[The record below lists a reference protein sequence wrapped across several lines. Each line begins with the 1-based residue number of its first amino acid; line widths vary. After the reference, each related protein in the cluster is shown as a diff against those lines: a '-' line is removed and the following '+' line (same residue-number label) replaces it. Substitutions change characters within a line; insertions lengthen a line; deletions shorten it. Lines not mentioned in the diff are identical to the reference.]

1 MANRKPSAPFRW
13 VSPISET
20 TFQNYV
26 QRKPPV
32 QHNNLDVLHQVL
44 VSDGAEPQK
53 ESITRNFTR
62 DVPTARRMLRS
73 AADSAIGKYGLFDDR
88 TKQLLN
94 VIENE
99 ENEDAYLRELFTK
112 GEVDDDRLRQLD
124 IDRQLSDEELKNSL
138 DQDRMKEW
146 LKKKLMPHE
155 LLGSMPS
162 VTGLAADNIKDV
174 VEPHTGRD
182 DEANSRATAEAF
194 LNKELKGNP
203 DAYKNLALLNQ
214 TLKDRNVPLKVREHA
229 VELARS
235 RQREDIANGYLN
247 ELAASP
253 NAPHRPE
260 YYTADISKLGYAK
273 VEEYLGR
280 LQQQLDT
287 ETANQLHDFKQR
299 MDKVKKEKLP
309 LVANDPIEM
318 YRFNAQYNDR
328 MEQKKKELMEERNQR
343 YQQLIPFNDT
353 DVQQLRSAI
362 DNSGAYGKSPSEAAA
377 FLGTYHDRLL
387 RSKLTANPNMDRELF
402 EQLWQKV
409 ATEMVH
415 TYNGRPTKLGV
426 LTTVQLRQGMM
437 ARLGNE
443 SNEWRT
449 AFGINNDKGDR
460 AAEEYDEA
468 ARQKDYLA
476 PDMGMDG
483 VSLGVYEKVRYHGEK
498 VLGSIA
504 TLMGSDEANDEQEAR
519 IKDKLS
525 RKVKLTFDE
534 QQLLEAMRYRDMMKE
549 MSGRTNPYF
558 LGGEAVTD
566 MVPYTLQFM
575 AGNKLMSMAGFA
587 SKLRPVFRAA
597 EEGVKLSKMARATNA
612 LRNSVEQ
619 MKQSAA
625 ITAMFPQMA
634 NINAN
639 RRMYV
644 DTGEISSDGS
654 VSLAFD
660 RNDPL
665 TSTLKGYTEAFI
677 DNYTEQ
683 LGTGID
689 RAFVY
694 GGKGLKWG
702 AVKVGLG
709 KALSRADKALNK
721 SSIIRGIAGRTAIGS
736 AYMDDNASKGV
747 REWMRM
753 AGRNGIVGEYLE
765 EEASRNMGNVVLGD
779 NDGKLQFAD
788 SEFLKTTGSSVL
800 AYSLLS
806 GGLFTGVNAATSRV
820 SVSVPVLDENGNV
833 TDQLQKVKVSR
844 RALEVIGEL
853 EQKGEL
859 TPERL
864 SSLAGRYKK
873 DQADYIRRYG
883 TNLMEKKAELEEL
896 KRKKAELEQQGV
908 KPEELDRMQSMT
920 QANEVVEHRELLDA
934 GYGEVNDKGFVKLKL
949 DKLKKDIELAKAEVD
964 KLTTE
969 GGEAEQINQAK
980 VQLSKLEAL
989 MGNFIQKQQKR
1000 MESVLQLSEESSY
1013 SDYLDRYQQLNNE
1026 VSQLSMASDTHEN
1039 AKKIVERRQAMAM
1052 LYEQLMATTDYV
1064 GADELLTEMEQQVE
1078 LQEATI
1084 NRMVQQ
1090 VKGMDEAKRAEQH
1103 QLLLAEQEKLERYK
1117 KHYEMVAGFAE
1128 QLRLNKEAQQTTKD
1142 RDEAIERMNA
1152 EEMAL
1157 TGELTN
1163 TKPSENK
1170 QIDETLPPPPNV
1182 VNDGNGNLKP
1192 YQPTNGK
1199 PQDSSAMTDA
1209 EVLKMDTD
1217 EKRAEGGVMR
1227 NMIYR
1232 NSSNDSEMIRQTHIV
1247 ENADKL
1253 FVGEGGHLSASA
1265 IQRTFNLSYKEAEDV
1280 KAEVEKH
1287 IRNIRSEKNIQD
1299 SPVKQDEESNSI
1311 PEGPLLLHTMV
1322 RYNEKGKIVG
1332 DKKAVK
1338 TMLEKSLDL
1347 PKEASL
1353 KVSFAGGT
1361 VTAEV
1366 TYKGRKLK
1374 YKLLRKLSDGSQQ
1387 EVDKDSLIGKL
1398 SNDMMAVDQEE
1409 VSRAR
1414 MESQRKAMESCA
1426 SDPRMALI
1434 TEIADADMVEKALL
1448 DTMAPADAARLTAIL
1463 NDAAKRSGKSI
1474 GEVVLNVAASLYRG
1488 DQTIASEL
1496 VDGFGRAL
1504 PKMVDAYEQQLS
1516 NAGAKMSSDGPT
1528 ISNRPDGSVESS
1540 KPAQSISSEEAIRR
1554 ISSISILQTVNEI
1567 ENRQTELIAKSL
1579 KDEFESR
1586 RSKLERDRAKID
1598 EVANSRSL
1606 TEVDAIIGDRS
1617 AYEQWLLSNEVVG
1630 KEYANSHNT
1639 YTGIRNS
1646 KSADSMSHEQYETL
1660 QTFRHMGLL
1669 TNDEVKG
1676 YAGSRLNANEGIH
1689 LAVLR
1694 LYALMLGN
1702 QGTPKSELEQLK
1714 KYNRLINSQRTNAR
1728 IMDRIAV
1735 TAGAI
1740 NRMVQAYNTRYA
1752 LMMDGKLTKEADE
1765 KAGPTV
1771 ASIAQKVIGA
1781 IEDQVKEHASYYQQL
1796 SIHNDMMASIP
1807 DYNGQAPKKPKALD
1821 LSQAESTVK
1830 AVAAYAIRLNG
1841 ELLDDSAAINRE
1853 INEVA
1858 MRLTNAI
1865 AAVNKTLQEINKSR
1879 KGVAP
1884 MIGGLSIDSPALK
1897 GDTVE
1902 QCLDAI
1908 ISAGGENARSA
1919 RYLKGKSFGEVK
1931 LRRVS
1936 DQEFEQLL
1944 NKHGLNHNTVAFYN
1958 SAINE
1963 ILLNEVTGN
1972 HEQAL
1977 LHELTH
1983 RLTLKAI
1990 EEDANLNEQLN
2001 VLFNNIKEALQ
2012 TKGLLDGSY
2021 GFSSATEFIAEYH
2034 ANGAFARMVNQADSP
2049 TSYIGKLVAMIRNL
2063 IRRMVGLPESVS
2075 VHDRIIFLTDD
2086 LVDRSE
2092 LLSTLVSHEP
2102 DEVKNHIYALEAS
2115 GTPARRNARSAF
2127 IQLMMAVDN
2136 LDKQNLGTL
2145 SYVGIEDRISRA
2157 LAVNPSIAVE
2167 AFAKAGYEYDGEISN
2182 AANELLEA
2190 MRENSLFRY
2199 EVIAYRIRQWSKQ
2212 QLEQKA
2218 EYEAAANDAASTA
2231 QERFEAQQK
2240 AFNPI
2245 VKNIAKLLGQTRDN
2259 VEVQLINRLKQNDVT
2274 DAIFSEG
2281 SYQLW
2286 LDNLDDEATVSAFDR
2301 ALGVSL
2307 GQGWSY
2313 KSFVSA
2319 VSFYRACRLERH
2331 LKIMFDKDG
2340 KAYVSTVNSGAEVKN
2355 MVRIFSRNLTSF
2367 AAIHTVFEFGSHD
2380 GPPTEQ
2386 ERKAKKKKNTYTG
2399 MMGMLK
2405 YVGAVRASMAD
2416 DYAKGRTT
2424 RMEEYQRELNL
2435 LQNLTG
2441 IGSNRW
2447 DMLLSSEGYDNQKVL
2462 NVGKGADNKTRFAR
2476 VTFTSY
2482 KDYCEKLDRL
2492 RMLFSDKK
2500 HRTVEQVES
2509 EAGVKLEGLQPNDT
2523 VYISDYNGYFFS
2535 NDRGYLKDK
2544 YPVSVMTNTVL
2555 SKLGVSEIEA
2565 LTNDKSEANIVALAT
2580 ATLTQLFM
2588 GKENYKGDAV
2598 PSNIEQLVMAVSTKD
2613 TLVSS
2618 GFGVDNNRINGMVLN
2633 SSLHHIAENITSVG
2647 IDNALV
2653 RFYDGKGVPAEPVV
2667 LNGMV
2672 DLNDRDN
2679 PKVYDKLNNVDYWRS
2694 QLVLFVNGKDSYY
2707 ASMGV
2712 FSDKGRGLF
2721 IEAPKHS
2728 VTWNNINKTKDVYR
2742 WSRFSNNSYEVSSQ
2756 GDKRFSA
2763 LYAKLKDGRTIEEA
2777 YQLDV
2782 KGYRSKSNN
2791 WKEGK
2796 GKAPIRNITK
2806 EEQWNEYKALWKTYL
2821 NENPALLEDLIKN
2834 ANGKVLT
2841 DKFATTDISQARAL
2855 SEILN
2860 ETTDS
2865 TSNGISVD
2873 FAEHEEMRQL
2883 FPDFDESLAYFL
2895 NKYAFKIVPKS
2906 LGLTSEMERR
2916 VATEFFV
2923 SFVRNIKDINEV
2935 FQGEGYKNLTDM
2947 VKRGA
2952 PVISPGYN
2960 PLPNVEGGLEE
2971 SYSHMVI
2978 SDIINMDGFGNEYE
2992 LANGI
2997 QFATRKWFDQLT
3009 NSVGEVY
3016 ANTEKYGKLSSTKAL
3031 TTGINR
3037 TNGQRFLTK
3046 TNIICIDEMAHRLGG
3061 RWATLRDFMYEHEI
3075 DTVSSPSGTKKNA
3088 HIPSGTERL
3097 QKRLNKPGEKDKFDG
3112 AFDLFGLD
3120 PKSYTKEDVK
3130 LFLQPYYTNDL
3141 YVQQDLRH
3149 ESISSWSKN
3158 SKQQRMNFVS
3168 IEGWSDVF
3176 ENLINQQVQARI
3188 NTFNIQY
3195 IGARSEEE
3203 KKLVLANAIIDR
3215 QNMLTK
3221 PIRSMDDL
3229 ADALSSDRYSVDE
3242 EDREQLLAIM
3252 NPNAKLS
3259 YPSIAKW
3266 VRTKLS
3272 SALRTGAIEIKVN
3285 RTATQEL
3292 PDLNEEHIGYKIVD
3306 SNSWE
3311 LSEAMSKLTKGT
3323 YKLRPRVRL
3332 AEASTSDGGKHM
3344 RQAQYF
3350 EIKDSIEQTL
3360 FDAIRYAYKL
3370 QDMFDLN
3377 EDGSIPKLPK
3387 FDGSIHSNFR
3397 AHELRI
3403 EEQGGVRYIVVPGE
3417 PFITNRVPGSS
3428 LVSHSV
3434 VRLRKNLGG
3443 DVNYTIIN
3451 IGAQLA
3457 SGSDFD
3463 GDARYNQLMQRDRN
3477 GMLKF
3482 DSSIAGIN
3490 NQMVLVAA
3498 QAYNHPAN
3506 YDRITRPLDVDY
3518 ANTSVD
3524 AIRKKRMD
3532 RASASDRYGIKGKYH
3547 ELDPIGYE
3555 DARVKNAAGVT
3566 MKAIM
3571 ANLNSAFSYLK
3582 YSKVTQNEKS
3592 FKKLRGRPVEKEYS
3606 AAVYEKVHG
3615 RPQDRD
3621 EYFHFGGMV
3630 HDRYD
3635 IVKKVIEN
3643 ELNKAFDNAKDP
3655 RIEDQGITEATANL
3669 FVFMLSTSKSLR
3681 DAEIKLYRELDGDIS
3696 WAKMKELLDG
3706 FFDRVTLE
3714 ADAIFNYLNTP
3725 VVQDYIMLTR
3735 SSTVG
3740 NSLSKKKIGEIMN
3753 EKYAG
3758 IPGGIGQLELL
3769 QDLLMYAMDLST
3781 VQKAVNASDTNM
3793 GMVADFI
3800 DNATAVSKIL
3810 GNQLNYFRFD
3820 SKYGWDNPHSWLKG
3834 SMDSISLHAQ
3844 VLYGDAMEYSETY
3857 INALNAA
3864 IAMVN
3869 DNNRNEV
3876 TKGQRIAIGSAIGQA
3891 LSCSVAYPE
3900 LKLKDLERV
3909 LVSVMFK
3916 HINERSNA
3924 FAAQL
3929 MLSGVPGS
3937 YRISSIA
3944 SSLHSAPTDEEVM
3957 LAKEGFRTLTR
3968 NKVIT
3973 INGMKY
3979 PMGEMIY
3986 LYQLM
3991 RYGNQSVKGGFMDII
4006 GDEAIASYSKRYMDN
4021 LNSISARTLKDV
4033 MTAAVAYASYAGMQ
4047 KGRIAKSSWA
4057 RFFSNLG
4064 GSVISGSEFDIDIW
4078 GNDRF
4083 KELVGSIITEKES
4096 ANISRIPSSMIN
4108 ELERIGIGS
4117 LSDEKLSSVL
4127 AEHKLSVLSDA
4138 IDSYIENDK
4147 STELISRA
4155 KVALKLIQNR
4165 KKNPIP
4171 EERMALN
4178 MNEDENIYGEK
4189 TSTAKLMVDGRRTAT
4204 TRSFPLAYMI
4214 GDAYQLNPTA
4224 SVGRV
4229 FTVKEAK
4236 DHYFVVTG
4244 VRTLNLSTIFD
4255 NEAIEAWV
4263 NREGWTREQ
4272 FMARIVPQLM
4282 AGKVLYQT
4290 DYRKITP
4297 EELAAAKA
4305 NNGKLNTS
4313 NIINGMELPEQY
4325 KGKLIYATPTSGKSH
4340 LVEQYDSV
4348 YDMDDLIRQFL
4359 TDSGVRTEGLSNI
4372 QVGLAFVKQL
4382 QRRTQKER
4390 EAIIRPL
4397 LKRVNDIKR
4406 AGGTVLTGNS
4416 FFLED
4421 MQHSD
4426 FGGKLK
4432 RWVNGWYIS
4441 DNVERITKIFEERG
4455 EKRASEY
4462 ATKLVERERKAVGDI
4477 ATKLYANEYLSD
4489 RLTRSEGDATLLDKL
4504 ALISESAQNLITL
4517 EELTDRVQRMVEQGF
4532 TEEDA
4537 LTAIARELNCK

>member
-53 ESITRNFTR
+53 ESITRNITR

-112 GEVDDDRLRQLD
+112 GEVDDDRLRQQDIGRRLD
-124 IDRQLSDEELKNSL
+124 EQKTDEQLRLELLQESEAKLDDELSFSLKNFGGL
-138 DQDRMKEW
+138 GGGNRAVYRQDARIKNMTF
-146 LKKKLMPHE
+146 
-155 LLGSMPS
+155 PS
-162 VTGLAADNIKDV
+162 N
-174 VEPHTGRD
+174 
-182 DEANSRATAEAF
+182 DEDANNRATAEAF

-203 DAYKNLALLNQ
+203 DIYKNLALLNQ

-260 YYTADISKLGYAK
+260 YYTADVSKLGYAK

-343 YQQLIPFNDT
+343 YQQLIPFNNT

-362 DNSGAYGKSPSEAAA
+362 DKSGAYGKSPSEAAA

-415 TYNGRPTKLGV
+415 TYKGRPTKLGV

-449 AFGINNDKGDR
+449 GFGINSDKGDR

-468 ARQKDYLA
+468 ARKKDYLA
-476 PDMGMDG
+476 PDMGMAG
-483 VSLGVYEKVRYHGEK
+483 ISIGIYEKVRYHGEK

-504 TLMGSDEANDEQEAR
+504 TLMGSDEANDEQEAS

-566 MVPYTLQFM
+566 MIPYTLQFII
-575 AGNKLMSMAGFA
+575 GNKLMSMVGFS

-597 EEGVKLSKMARATNA
+597 EDGIKLSKMARATNA
-612 LRNSVEQ
+612 LRNSVEHI
-619 MKQSAA
+619 KQSAA

-644 DTGEISSDGS
+644 DTGEINSDGS

-683 LGTGID
+683 WGTGID
-689 RAFVY
+689 NAFFY

-806 GGLFTGVNAATSRV
+806 GGLFTGINAATSRV

-864 SSLAGRYKK
+864 NSLAGRYKK

-883 TNLMEKKAELEEL
+883 TNLIEKKAELEEL

-908 KPEELDRMQSMT
+908 KPEELDRVQSIT
-920 QANEVVEHRELLDA
+920 QANEIVEHRELLDA

-1039 AKKIVERRQAMAM
+1039 AKKIVERRQAMAV

-1090 VKGMDEAKRAEQH
+1090 AKGMDEAKRAEQH

-1163 TKPSENK
+1163 TKPLENK
-1170 QIDETLPPPPNV
+1170 QTDETLPPPPSV

-1199 PQDSSAMTDA
+1199 PHDSSTMTDA

-1217 EKRAEGGVMR
+1217 KKRAEGGVMR

-1287 IRNIRSEKNIQD
+1287 IMDIRSEKNIQD
-1299 SPVKQDEESNSI
+1299 SPAKQDEESNSV

-1322 RYNEKGKIVG
+1322 HYNDKGKIVG

-1353 KVSFAGGT
+1353 KVSFAEGN

-1366 TYKGRKLK
+1366 TYKGRKLR

-1409 VSRAR
+1409 ASRAR
-1414 MESQRKAMESCA
+1414 MDSQRKAMESCA
-1426 SDPRMALI
+1426 SDPRMALL
-1434 TEIADADMVEKALL
+1434 TEIADADMVEQALL
-1448 DTMAPADAARLTAIL
+1448 ESMSPADAARLTAIL
-1463 NDAAKRSGKSI
+1463 NDAAKRSGKPI

-1496 VDGFGRAL
+1496 VDGFGKAL
-1504 PKMVDAYEQQLS
+1504 PRMVDAYEQQLS
-1516 NAGAKMSSDGPT
+1516 NSGAKVSSNGPT
-1528 ISNRPDGSVESS
+1528 LSDKPDGSVENT
-1540 KPAQSISSEEAIRR
+1540 KPAQSISSDEAIRR

-1579 KDEFESR
+1579 KEEFESR

-1617 AYEQWLLSNEVVG
+1617 AYEQWLLSHEGVG

-1669 TNDEVKG
+1669 TNEEVKG

-1702 QGTPKSELEQLK
+1702 QSTPKSELEQLK

-1752 LMMDGKLTKEADE
+1752 LMMEGKLTKEADE

-1796 SIHNDMMASIP
+1796 SFHNDMMASIP

-1821 LSQAESTVK
+1821 LLQAESTVK

-1841 ELLDDSAAINRE
+1841 ELLNDSAAINME

-1858 MRLTNAI
+1858 TRLTNAI

-1897 GDTVE
+1897 GETVE
-1902 QCLDAI
+1902 DCLDAI
-1908 ISAGGENARSA
+1908 IAAGGENARSA
-1919 RYLKGKSFGEVK
+1919 RYLKAKSFGEMK
-1931 LRRVS
+1931 LRKVS
-1936 DQEFEQLL
+1936 EQEFEQLL
-1944 NKHGLNHNTVAFYN
+1944 NKHGLNHNTVAFYD
-1958 SAINE
+1958 SATNE
-1963 ILLNEVTGN
+1963 IVLNEVTGN

-1990 EEDANLNEQLN
+1990 DEDENLNEQLN
-2001 VLFNNIKEALQ
+2001 VLFNNVKEALQ
-2012 TKGLLDGSY
+2012 AKGLLDGSY

-2049 TSYIGKLVAMIRNL
+2049 ISYIGKLVAMIRKL
-2063 IRRMVGLPESVS
+2063 IRRMVGLPEKVTI
-2075 VHDRIIFLTDD
+2075 HDRIIFLTDD

-2102 DEVKNHIYALEAS
+2102 EEVKNHIYALEAS
-2115 GTPARRNARSAF
+2115 GTPARRNARAAF
-2127 IQLMMAVDN
+2127 IQLMMAVDK
-2136 LDKQNLGTL
+2136 LDRQNLGTL

-2157 LAVNPSIAVE
+2157 LAVNHSIAVE
-2167 AFAKAGYEYDGEISN
+2167 AFAKAGYEYDGEISD
-2182 AANELLEA
+2182 AANELMEA

-2259 VEVQLINRLKQNDVT
+2259 VEVQLMNRLKQNDVT
-2274 DAIFSEG
+2274 EAIFSES

-2355 MVRIFSRNLTSF
+2355 MVGIFSRNLTSF

-2416 DYAKGRTT
+2416 DYSKGRTT

-2447 DMLLSSEGYDNQKVL
+2447 DMLLSSEGYDSQKVL

-2482 KDYCEKLDRL
+2482 KDYCEKLDKL
-2492 RMLFSDKK
+2492 RTLFSDRQ

-2580 ATLTQLFM
+2580 ATLTQLFI
-2588 GKENYKGDAV
+2588 GKENYKGDTV
-2598 PSNIEQLVMAVSTKD
+2598 PSNIEQLVMAVSAKD

-2618 GFGVDNNRINGMVLN
+2618 GFGVDNNRISGMVLN

-2653 RFYDGKGVPAEPVV
+2653 RFYNGKGAPAEPVV

-2721 IEAPKHS
+2721 IEAPKYS
-2728 VTWNNINKTKDVYR
+2728 LTWN
-2742 WSRFSNNSYEVSSQ
+2742 E
-2756 GDKRFSA
+2756 
-2763 LYAKLKDGRTIEEA
+2763 DG
-2777 YQLDV
+2777 
-2782 KGYRSKSNN
+2782 S
-2791 WKEGK
+2791 
-2796 GKAPIRNITK
+2796 
-2806 EEQWNEYKALWKTYL
+2806 
-2821 NENPALLEDLIKN
+2821 
-2834 ANGKVLT
+2834 
-2841 DKFATTDISQARAL
+2841 
-2855 SEILN
+2855 
-2860 ETTDS
+2860 
-2865 TSNGISVD
+2865 
-2873 FAEHEEMRQL
+2873 FAEHDELVQL
-2883 FPDFDESLAYFL
+2883 FPDFDESLKYFL
-2895 NKYAFKIVPKS
+2895 DRYAFNILPNGM
-2906 LGLTSEMERR
+2906 GLTTEEERR
-2916 VATEFFV
+2916 VCTNFFV

-2960 PLPNVEGGLEE
+2960 PLPNVDGGLDE

-2978 SDIINMDGFGNEYE
+2978 SDIIDIDDFGNEYE

-3016 ANTEKYGKLSSTKAL
+3016 ANTEKYGKLSSTKSL

-3037 TNGQRFLTK
+3037 TNGHRFLTK
-3046 TNIICIDEMAHRLGG
+3046 TNIICIDEVADRLGG

-3088 HIPSGTERL
+3088 HIPAGTEHL

-3120 PKSYTKEDVK
+3120 SRSTTNGQKLYTKEDVK

-3149 ESISSWSKN
+3149 ESISSWSKH
-3158 SKQQRMNFVS
+3158 SKQHRMNFVS

-3221 PIRSMDDL
+3221 PIKSLDDL
-3229 ADALSSDRYSVDE
+3229 AEALSSDRYNIDE
-3242 EDREQLLAIM
+3242 EDSEQLLAIM
-3252 NPNAKLS
+3252 NPNAQLS

-3272 SALRTGAIEIKVN
+3272 SALRTGTIEVKVN

-3292 PDLNEEHIGYKIVD
+3292 PDMNEEHIGYKIVD
-3306 SNSWE
+3306 KNSWE

-3332 AEASTSDGGKHM
+3332 AEASTSDGSKHM

-3350 EIKDSIEQTL
+3350 KIKDSIEQTL

-3377 EDGSIPKLPK
+3377 EDGSIPELPK

-3403 EEQGGVRYIVVPGE
+3403 EKQGGVRYIVVPGE

-3443 DVNYTIIN
+3443 DINYTILN
-3451 IGAQLA
+3451 LGAQLA

-3463 GDARYNQLMQRDRN
+3463 GDTRYNQLMQRDRN
-3477 GMLKF
+3477 GKLRF
-3482 DSSIAGIN
+3482 DSSLAGIN

-3498 QAYNHPAN
+3498 QAYVDPAN

-3518 ANTSVD
+3518 ANASVD

-3532 RASASDRYGIKGKYH
+3532 RASASDRYGLKGKYH
-3547 ELDPIGYE
+3547 DLDPIGYE

-3615 RPQDRD
+3615 RPQEGD
-3621 EYFHFGGMV
+3621 EYFHFGDMV

-3696 WAKMKELLDG
+3696 WSRMKELLDG

-3740 NSLSKKKIGEIMN
+3740 NSLSKKKIGEIMK
-3753 EKYAG
+3753 EKYTE
-3758 IPGGIGQLELL
+3758 IPGGIAQLELL

-3781 VQKAVNASDTNM
+3781 VQKAVNASDINM

-3800 DNATAVSKIL
+3800 DHATAVSKIL
-3810 GNQLNYFRFD
+3810 GNQLSYFRFD
-3820 SKYGWDNPHSWLKG
+3820 GKYGWDNPHSWLKG

-3869 DNNRNEV
+3869 DNNRNEI
-3876 TKGQRIAIGSAIGQA
+3876 TKGQRTAIGSAIGQA

-3909 LVSVMFK
+3909 LVGVMSK

-3944 SSLHSAPTDEEVM
+3944 SSLHSAPTEEEVM
-3957 LAKEGFRTLTR
+3957 LAKEGFRALTR

-4006 GDEAIASYSKRYMDN
+4006 GDEAIASYSKRYMDG
-4021 LNSISARTLKDV
+4021 LNSISTRTLMDV

-4047 KGRIAKSSWA
+4047 KGRIANSSWA
-4057 RFFSNLG
+4057 KFFNNLG
-4064 GSVISGSEFDIDIW
+4064 GSAISGSEFDIDVW

-4096 ANISRIPSSMIN
+4096 ASISRIPSSMIN
-4108 ELERIGIGS
+4108 ELESIGIGS
-4117 LSDEKLSSVL
+4117 LSDEKLSIVL

-4138 IDSYIENDK
+4138 IDNYIENDK

-4171 EERMALN
+4171 EEWYGK
-4178 MNEDENIYGEK
+4178 EDIDTNRISITKSY
-4189 TSTAKLMVDGRRTAT
+4189 
-4204 TRSFPLAYMI
+4204 PLAYMI
-4214 GDAYQLNPTA
+4214 GDAYQLNPNA

-4229 FTVKEAK
+4229 FTFNGKNG
-4236 DHYFVVTG
+4236 YFVVTN
-4244 VRTLNLSTIFD
+4244 VHVLNLSTVFD
-4255 NEAIEAWV
+4255 NEAIDAWV
-4263 NREGWTREQ
+4263 NKEGWTREQ

-4290 DYRKITP
+4290 DYRKITQ

-4305 NNGKLNTS
+4305 NNGKLDTS
-4313 NIINGMELPEQY
+4313 NVINGRELPEQH

-4340 LVEQYDSV
+4340 IAEQYDSI

-4359 TDSGVRTEGLSNI
+4359 TDSGVRTEGLSNM
-4372 QVGLAFVKQL
+4372 QVGLVFVKQL

-4397 LKRVNDIKR
+4397 LKRVNDIKK

-4421 MQHSD
+4421 MPHSD

-4441 DNVERITKIFEERG
+4441 DNVERIAKTFEERG

-4462 ATKLVERERKAVGDI
+4462 ATKLVEREQKAVGDI

-4489 RLTRSEGDATLLDKL
+4489 RLTRSKGDATLLDKL

>member
-32 QHNNLDVLHQVL
+32 QHGNLDVLHQVL

-53 ESITRNFTR
+53 ESITRNITR

-162 VTGLAADNIKDV
+162 VTGLVADNIKDV
-174 VEPHTGRD
+174 VEPHTGMD
-182 DEANSRATAEAF
+182 EEANSRATAEAF

-362 DNSGAYGKSPSEAAA
+362 DKSGAYGKSPSEAAA

-476 PDMGMDG
+476 PDMGMAG

-644 DTGEISSDGS
+644 DTSEISSDGS

-908 KPEELDRMQSMT
+908 KPEELDRVQSMT
-920 QANEVVEHRELLDA
+920 QANEIVEHRELLDA

-1039 AKKIVERRQAMAM
+1039 AKKIVERRQAMAV

-1090 VKGMDEAKRAEQH
+1090 AKGMDEAKRAEQH

-1170 QIDETLPPPPNV
+1170 QTDETLPPPPNV

-1426 SDPRMALI
+1426 SDPRMALL

-1463 NDAAKRSGKSI
+1463 NDAAKRSGKPI

-1496 VDGFGRAL
+1496 VDGFGKAL
-1504 PKMVDAYEQQLS
+1504 PKMVDAYEQQIS
-1516 NAGAKMSSDGPT
+1516 NAGAKMSSDRPT
-1528 ISNRPDGSVESS
+1528 ISDKPDGSVESS

-1579 KDEFESR
+1579 KEEFESR

-1617 AYEQWLLSNEVVG
+1617 AYEQWLLSHEGVG

-1735 TAGAI
+1735 TAVAI

-1752 LMMDGKLTKEADE
+1752 LMMEGKLTKEADE

-1821 LSQAESTVK
+1821 LSQAESTVR

-1908 ISAGGENARSA
+1908 IAAGEENARSA

-1936 DQEFEQLL
+1936 EQEFEQLL
-1944 NKHGLNHNTVAFYN
+1944 NKHELNHNTVAFYD
-1958 SAINE
+1958 SATNE

-2012 TKGLLDGSY
+2012 AKGLLDGSY

-2049 TSYIGKLVAMIRNL
+2049 SSTIGRLLDMLRKL

-2157 LAVNPSIAVE
+2157 LAANPSIAVE

-2231 QERFEAQQK
+2231 EERFEAQQK

-2245 VKNIAKLLGQTRDN
+2245 VKNIAKLLGQTRDS
-2259 VEVQLINRLKQNDVT
+2259 VEVQLMNRLKQNDVT
-2274 DAIFSEG
+2274 EAIFSES

-2355 MVRIFSRNLTSF
+2355 MVGIFSRNLTSF

-2399 MMGMLK
+2399 IIGMLK
-2405 YVGAVRASMAD
+2405 YVGAIRASMAD

-2447 DMLLSSEGYDNQKVL
+2447 DMLLSSEGYDSQKVL

-2482 KDYCEKLDRL
+2482 KDYCEKLDKL
-2492 RMLFSDKK
+2492 RTLFSDKK

-2598 PSNIEQLVMAVSTKD
+2598 PSNIEQLVMAVSAKD

-2721 IEAPKHS
+2721 IEAPKYN
-2728 VTWNNINKTKDVYR
+2728 VTWN
-2742 WSRFSNNSYEVSSQ
+2742 E
-2756 GDKRFSA
+2756 
-2763 LYAKLKDGRTIEEA
+2763 DG
-2777 YQLDV
+2777 
-2782 KGYRSKSNN
+2782 S
-2791 WKEGK
+2791 
-2796 GKAPIRNITK
+2796 
-2806 EEQWNEYKALWKTYL
+2806 
-2821 NENPALLEDLIKN
+2821 
-2834 ANGKVLT
+2834 
-2841 DKFATTDISQARAL
+2841 
-2855 SEILN
+2855 
-2860 ETTDS
+2860 
-2865 TSNGISVD
+2865 
-2873 FAEHEEMRQL
+2873 FAEHDELVQL
-2883 FPDFDESLAYFL
+2883 FPDFDESLQYFL
-2895 NKYAFKIVPKS
+2895 DRYAFNILPKGM
-2906 LGLTSEMERR
+2906 GLTTEEERR
-2916 VATEFFV
+2916 VCTNFFV

-2960 PLPNVEGGLEE
+2960 PLPNVDGGLKE

-3046 TNIICIDEMAHRLGG
+3046 TNIICIDEVAHRLGG

-3149 ESISSWSKN
+3149 ESISSWSKH
-3158 SKQQRMNFVS
+3158 SKQHRMNFVS
-3168 IEGWSDVF
+3168 IEGWSDIF

-3221 PIRSMDDL
+3221 LIRSMDDL

-3311 LSEAMSKLTKGT
+3311 LSEAMSKLTNGT
-3323 YKLRPRVRL
+3323 YKLRPKVRL

-3344 RQAQYF
+3344 RQAQYL

-3377 EDGSIPKLPK
+3377 EDGSIPELPK

-3434 VRLRKNLGG
+3434 VRLRKNIGG

-3477 GMLKF
+3477 GKLRF
-3482 DSSIAGIN
+3482 DSSLAGIN

-3498 QAYNHPAN
+3498 QAYGHPAN

-3518 ANTSVD
+3518 ANASVD

-3532 RASASDRYGIKGKYH
+3532 KASASDRYGLKGKYH
-3547 ELDPIGYE
+3547 DLDPIGYE

-3582 YSKVTQNEKS
+3582 YSKATQNEKS

-3615 RPQDRD
+3615 RLQEGD
-3621 EYFHFGGMV
+3621 EYFHFGDMV

-3681 DAEIKLYRELDGDIS
+3681 DAEIELYRELDGDVS
-3696 WAKMKELLDG
+3696 WARMKELLDG

-3740 NSLSKKKIGEIMN
+3740 NSLSKKKIGEIMK
-3753 EKYAG
+3753 ERYAG

-3800 DNATAVSKIL
+3800 DHATAVSKIL

-3857 INALNAA
+3857 INALNAS

-3869 DNNRNEV
+3869 DNNSNEV

-3909 LVSVMFK
+3909 LVSVMSK

-4006 GDEAIASYSKRYMDN
+4006 GDEAVASYSKRYMDN

-4096 ANISRIPSSMIN
+4096 ASISRIPSSMIAKLESMGVGSFSDDKLKDVLD
-4108 ELERIGIGS
+4108 ELKLDVLTKAIDNYIDANIGS
-4117 LSDEKLSSVL
+4117 SSN
-4127 AEHKLSVLSDA
+4127 E
-4138 IDSYIENDK
+4138 II
-4147 STELISRA
+4147 RA

-4359 TDSGVRTEGLSNI
+4359 TDSGVRTEGLSNM

-4421 MQHSD
+4421 IQHSD